1 MAYLRF
7 ALRNNRFMDYLVGYF
22 KENQEKTQSIDFHFH
37 DLKFTQERDLAFH
50 FTTATNI
57 FMKEVID
64 NSLSRAV

>member
-7 ALRNNRFMDYLVGYF
+7 ALRNNRFMDYLVDHF
-22 KENQEKTQSIDFHFH
+22 KENHEKTQSIDFHFH
-37 DLKFTQERDLAFH
+37 DLKFSQERDLAFH

-64 NSLSRAV
+64 NSLSRVV